1 MDCLLYN
8 VNAFV
13 AEGCKGSPACV
24 AVLREKIPDERMLQ
38 IASENGVPETAFIL
52 RQDGGYNL
60 RWFTPDLEMD
70 LCGHATLAS
79 AHVAFAHLRKG
90 DSENPAFCG
99 NSVCF
104 QTREGTIEVRREG
117 ENLYTLNFPVRK
129 GEPAE
134 LPDAI
139 CGSLSIRSS
148 EVYLSRDYLLIYDD
162 CKAVEQIE
170 VCDRKLFDTVNLGE
184 GGVIVSAPG
193 YGKYDF
199 VSRFFTPQATI
210 LEDPVTG
217 SAHCTLAPYWA
228 ERLGREELNAVQ
240 LSANRGEL
248 RCRIEGGRVY
258 ITGRAEEF

>member
-1 MDCLLYN
+1 M
-8 VNAFV
+8 
-13 AEGCKGSPACV
+13 
-24 AVLREKIPDERMLQ
+24 
-38 IASENGVPETAFIL
+38 
-52 RQDGGYNL
+52 
-60 RWFTPDLEMD
+60 EMD

-79 AHVAFAHLRKG
+79 AHVAFAHLRKN
-90 DSENPAFCG
+90 DAENPAFCG

-104 QTREGTIEVRREG
+104 ETREGVIEVRCEG
-117 ENLYTLNFPVRK
+117 ERLYTLNFPVRK
-129 GEPAE
+129 GKPAE
-134 LPDAI
+134 LPKAI
-139 CGSLSIRSS
+139 YDSLSIKPS

-162 CKAVEQIE
+162 CKAVEQVE
-170 VCDRKLFDTVNLGE
+170 VCDRRLFDTVNLGE

-228 ERLGREELNAVQ
+228 ERLGSSMMNAVQ

-248 RCRIEGGRVY
+248 RCRIEGDRVY
-258 ITGRAEEF
+258 ITGRAEES